1 MKVTQEKKPASEL
14 KSFHSK
20 VDISTEKETGNPKRA
35 SIKTV
40 NPATNEL
47 VKPYGEITEQAIE
60 SSAAVETMLN
70 SIGEKLILRKS
81 T

>member
-20 VDISTEKETGNPKRA
+20 VDISNEKGTGNPKQA

-40 NPATNEL
+40 YPATNEI
-47 VKPYGEITEQAIE
+47 VNPYG
-60 SSAAVETMLN
+60 
-70 SIGEKLILRKS
+70 
-81 T
+81 